1 MFYQPVPDYDH
12 DHDHDHDDYD
22 DHDFEPDLISDV
34 LSHAGTSELP
44 TRGMG
49 HLGGMLE
56 VMPKR

>member
-34 LSHAGTSELP
+34 LSYVGTSELP
-44 TRGMG
+44 I
-49 HLGGMLE
+49 
-56 VMPKR
+56 